1 MLDGSNKIPME
12 SLAVAVATQTI
23 NPLLTMDTKVY
34 HPSFSI
40 KITLI
45 SYKNL
50 QFRTKITKRIQI
62 TLSEN

>member
-1 MLDGSNKIPME
+1 MIDGSNKIPME

-34 HPSFSI
+34 HLSFSI

-45 SYKNL
+45 SFKNL
-50 QFRTKITKRIQI
+50 QFHTKITKQIQI